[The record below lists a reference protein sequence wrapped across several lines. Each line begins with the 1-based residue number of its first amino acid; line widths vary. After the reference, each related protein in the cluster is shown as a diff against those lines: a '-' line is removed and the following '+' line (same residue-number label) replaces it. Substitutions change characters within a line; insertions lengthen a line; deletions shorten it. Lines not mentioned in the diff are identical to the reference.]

1 MTTQGRGERGES
13 VEMETSLHTGWE
25 NKSSSAPG
33 QCINHFPTRVQK
45 TTSGSGQGENFPSR
59 GKAAHS
65 DEAGSS
71 VQRPQRAGRHKC
83 SGRVIIIIH
92 LLRFVKYKMLGR

>member
-65 DEAGSS
+65 DEAGSRVQCPS
-71 VQRPQRAGRHKC
+71 RAAQVQRPGYHHHTSTQICK
-83 SGRVIIIIH
+83 I
-92 LLRFVKYKMLGR
+92 